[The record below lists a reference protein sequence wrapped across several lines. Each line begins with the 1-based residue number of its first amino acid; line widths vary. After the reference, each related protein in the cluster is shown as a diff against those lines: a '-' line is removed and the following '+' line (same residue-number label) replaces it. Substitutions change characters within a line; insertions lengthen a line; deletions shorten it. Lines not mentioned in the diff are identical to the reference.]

1 MSARP
6 VVVVG
11 AGGHGQVLADALQA
25 TGKSVLGY
33 VEPRAPIAT
42 LVAGLP
48 VLGGDDWLT
57 LDGGYDLVN
66 GLGGAGGT
74 EGRGRRRAVQQV
86 LETAGFR
93 FIGVRHPSALVS
105 PAARIEPDAQLLARC
120 VVQTGACIGAG
131 VIINTG
137 AIIEHGCRVGAFSH
151 CATGA
156 ILCGDVAVG
165 EDSHIGAG
173 AVIRQGVALESGVIV
188 GAGAVVLGGEPG
200 DGPLLGVPARRREEK

>member
-11 AGGHGQVLADALQA
+11 AGGHGQVLADALQSA
-25 TGKSVLGY
+25 GQSVLGY
-33 VEPRAPIAT
+33 VEPGASAGT

-48 VLGGDDWLT
+48 VLGGDDWLS

-66 GLGGAGGT
+66 GLGGTGRA
-74 EGRGRRRAVQQV
+74 EGRGRRRAVQQA
-86 LETAGFR
+86 LEAVGFR
-93 FIGVRHPSALVS
+93 FTGVRHPSALVS
-105 PAARIEPDAQLLARC
+105 PRARIEPDAQLLARC
-120 VVQTGACIGAG
+120 VVQTGARIGAG

-137 AIIEHGCRVGAFSH
+137 AIVEHGCRIGAFSH

-156 ILCGDVAVG
+156 ILCGEVAVG

-173 AVIRQGVALESGVIV
+173 AVIRQGVALEDGVVV

-200 DGPLLGVPARRREEK
+200 DGPLLGVPARRGGGR

>member
-11 AGGHGQVLADALQA
+11 AGGHGQVLADALRA
-25 TGKSVLGY
+25 AGGSVLGY
-33 VEPRAPIAT
+33 VEPGAPSGT

-48 VLGGDDWLT
+48 VLGDDDWLT
-57 LDGGYDLVN
+57 VDGGYDLVN
-66 GLGGAGGT
+66 GLGGAG
-74 EGRGRRRAVQQV
+74 EANGRGRRRAVQQR
-86 LETAGFR
+86 LEAAGFR
-93 FIGVRHPSALVS
+93 FTGVRHPSALVS
-105 PAARIEPDAQLLARC
+105 PLARIEPDAQLLARC
-120 VVQTGACIGAG
+120 VVQTGARIGAG

-173 AVIRQGVALESGVIV
+173 AVIRQGVALEDGVVV
-188 GAGAVVLGGEPG
+188 GARARGGGGGPGGGPRRGGAAGPRGG
-200 DGPLLGVPARRREEK
+200 

>member
-25 TGKSVLGY
+25 AGESVLGY
-33 VEPRAPIAT
+33 VERGAPSGT

-48 VLGGDDWLT
+48 VLGDDDWLSV
-57 LDGGYDLVN
+57 DGGYDLVN
-66 GLGGAGGT
+66 GLGGAGQA
-74 EGRGRRRAVQQV
+74 EGRGRRRALQQA
-86 LETAGFR
+86 LQAAGFR
-93 FIGVRHPSALVS
+93 FSGVRHPSALVS
-105 PAARIEPDAQLLARC
+105 PGARIAPDAQLLARC
-120 VVQTGACIGAG
+120 VVQTGARIGAG

-137 AIIEHGCRVGAFSH
+137 TIIEHGCRVGDFSH

-165 EDSHIGAG
+165 AHSHIGAG
-173 AVIRQGVALESGVIV
+173 AVIRQGVALEDGVVV
-188 GAGAVVLGGEPG
+188 GAGAVVLGAEPG
-200 DGPLLGVPARRREEK
+200 DGPLLGVPARRRRAE